1 MKHRV
6 LRLSNITTM
15 LCLVAMLSGFYLT
28 AVTLFGI
35 IIFLVAED
43 GCFAMLWHPHRRD

>member
-1 MKHRV
+1 MKRRV
-6 LRLSNITTM
+6 LRISNITIM

-35 IIFLVAED
+35 TAFLAVED
-43 GCFAMLWHPHRRD
+43 GCFAMLWHPHRRC